1 MAGKKGN
8 SGGARKGA
16 GRKPKADEDRVR
28 TLSIGA
34 IKKVFG
40 SEEEGWL
47 HIAKQ
52 AKESFPHLKMLYEY
66 SYGKPKETVENIV
79 SMPKPDKKVF
89 TDFNG

>member
-1 MAGKKGN
+1 MDKRKHN
-8 SGGARKGA
+8 GGARKGA

>member
-1 MAGKKGN
+1 MDKRKHN
-8 SGGARKGA
+8 GGARKGA
-16 GRKPKADEDRVR
+16 GRKSKADEDRVR

-47 HIAKQ
+47 HIAEQ

-89 TDFNG
+89 TSFDE